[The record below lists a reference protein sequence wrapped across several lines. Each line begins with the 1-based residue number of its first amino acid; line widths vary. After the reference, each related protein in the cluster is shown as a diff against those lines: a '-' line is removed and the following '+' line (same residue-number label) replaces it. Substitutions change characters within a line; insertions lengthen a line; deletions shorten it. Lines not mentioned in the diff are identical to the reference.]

1 MSTFQSNYEEV
12 SSSSTSTTNSNI
24 QSPKNINPSKQK
36 LSSPSN
42 RIDIIIVTI
51 LLHILA
57 ENKKS
62 KDYYKKMNS
71 NKDGH
76 FTLQMKTSISL
87 LGYLRRIIK
96 YVKMEFST
104 LIISMIYI
112 DRICKEKVFLN
123 EYNIHRIMLI
133 AIYIAYKYNEDCIY
147 DNKYLA
153 LVSGISKSEMIL
165 LEQEFLE
172 LIDFKLYVSEDL
184 FKQYKNCL
192 NKNTEEIN
200 FCEIKIPS
208 LL

>member
-24 QSPKNINPSKQK
+24 QSPMNINPSKQK
-36 LSSPSN
+36 LSPPNN

-62 KDYYKKMNS
+62 KDYYKKINS
-71 NKDGH
+71 NQDGH
-76 FTLQMKTSISL
+76 FTYKMKPGISL
-87 LGYLRRIIK
+87 LDYLRRILK
-96 YVKMEFST
+96 YVKIEYTT
-104 LIISMIYI
+104 LIIAMIYI

-133 AIYIAYKYNEDCIY
+133 AIYIAYMYNEDCIY

-172 LIDFKLYVSEDL
+172 LIDFQLYVSEDL